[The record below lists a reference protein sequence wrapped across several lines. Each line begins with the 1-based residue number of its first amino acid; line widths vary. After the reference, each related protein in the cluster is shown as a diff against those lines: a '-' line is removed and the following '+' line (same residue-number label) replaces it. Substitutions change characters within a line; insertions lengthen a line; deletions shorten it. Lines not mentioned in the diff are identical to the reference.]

1 MPASSNV
8 VGREYVGVFRN
19 RLIEVNN
26 TKISMGTL
34 SNNARTGE
42 RVKGGSS
49 EITGVDGNDAKRIC
63 VKCRLGLYRP
73 SVVLKLTWKGE
84 RRRNNKINIFA
95 RLTSQ
100 HPVGS

>member
-42 RVKGGSS
+42 S
-49 EITGVDGNDAKRIC
+49 KRRI
-63 VKCRLGLYRP
+63 K
-73 SVVLKLTWKGE
+73 
-84 RRRNNKINIFA
+84 
-95 RLTSQ
+95 
-100 HPVGS
+100 